1 MDKRLPWPDYFMRIA
16 YLVAERS
23 TCLRR
28 KVGAVAV
35 RDRRILATG
44 YNGSPTGTAHCLDI
58 GCLCPACLPE
68 YARVVFRSCL
78 VAVG

>member
-1 MDKRLPWPDYFMRIA
+1 MKQGQTLCWYVWCGTE
-16 YLVAERS
+16 LVA
-23 TCLRR
+23 
-28 KVGAVAV
+28 G
-35 RDRRILATG
+35 G
-44 YNGSPTGTAHCLDI
+44 YCYCLDI

>member
-1 MDKRLPWPDYFMRIA
+1 MKQGQTLCWCVWCGTE
-16 YLVAERS
+16 LVA
-23 TCLRR
+23 
-28 KVGAVAV
+28 G
-35 RDRRILATG
+35 G
-44 YNGSPTGTAHCLDI
+44 YCYCMDI

>member
-1 MDKRLPWPDYFMRIA
+1 MDKRVPWPEYFMRIA

-35 RDRRILATG
+35 KDRRILAT
-44 YNGSPTGTAHCLDI
+44 
-58 GCLCPACLPE
+58 
-68 YARVVFRSCL
+68 R
-78 VAVG
+78 